1 MKKKVHPTATNS
13 HLVAMKETKQD
24 KTDMA
29 SNSGKENAQIVDDN
43 IEPLDEPTWKSA
55 LSFVF
60 HLCELMCFL
69 K

>member
-1 MKKKVHPTATNS
+1 MG
-13 HLVAMKETKQD
+13 
-24 KTDMA
+24 MA
-29 SNSGKENAQIVDDN
+29 SKSGKENAQIVDDN

-55 LSFVF
+55 LLFVF